1 MKCRKK
7 FLKNSPTG
15 IAGIALMRYTSIR
28 NYIEL
33 RGEGIAKMESMHQN
47 RPMSAQTQ
55 SNHTQQVQ
63 RPKKRLVANRWVKIM
78 SGILLVGVG
87 LLIALVALNLAV
99 GGSKEE
105 SKYID
110 KTKFQAVFVNGGQ
123 VYFGKLRALNNK
135 FLTLDNIYY
144 LRVNSSGATTDNTST
159 SQDISLTKL
168 GCELHGP
175 TDEMVVNRDQVLF
188 WENLKDDGQVV
199 TAITKYVKENPQG
212 QTCTTSPSTDTSSST
227 STTKQ

>member
-1 MKCRKK
+1 
-7 FLKNSPTG
+7 
-15 IAGIALMRYTSIR
+15 
-28 NYIEL
+28 
-33 RGEGIAKMESMHQN
+33 MESMHQN
-47 RPMSAQTQ
+47 RPMSAQAQ

-63 RPKKRLVANRWVKIM
+63 RPKRRLIANRWVKVM

-123 VYFGKLRALNNK
+123 VYFGKLRSLNSK
-135 FLTLDNIYY
+135 FLALDNIYY
-144 LRVNSSGATTDNTST
+144 LRVNSSGATTDNTNA

-175 TDEMVVNRDQVLF
+175 TDEMIVNRDQVLF

-199 TAITKYVKENPQG
+199 AAITKFVKDNPQG
-212 QTCTTSPSTDTSSST
+212 QTCKTTSTTDSTSSS
-227 STTKQ
+227 STNQ